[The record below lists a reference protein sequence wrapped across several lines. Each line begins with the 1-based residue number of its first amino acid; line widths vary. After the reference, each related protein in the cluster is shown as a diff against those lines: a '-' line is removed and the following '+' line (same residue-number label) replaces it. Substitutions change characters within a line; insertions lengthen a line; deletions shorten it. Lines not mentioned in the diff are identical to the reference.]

1 MAEMPSGAVTF
12 LFTDIEGAT
21 RLVKQLRERYA
32 AGAGRPPSST
42 LRSAVTARS
51 TRLARFSCC
60 LLVAAGGAAAA
71 FTAQDASAH
80 ESDCHAQQS
89 CPSDD
94 GSYVWTDASGRGWVC
109 ALGGRPEGTVIV
121 FDGQR
126 YRCEAVTP
134 DPPPPPAEPPP
145 TPPTETA
152 PATVPSK
159 PASTR
164 PDKTRESKAIA
175 GNRTPGRRRRAT
187 EKSVPAPPSP
197 PLGSSPSAATPVLSG
212 GPYVFPVL
220 GPAAFVDTFGAPRA
234 TVAWHHGDDIFAP
247 TGAPVL
253 AIAAGTLFSVGWN
266 DIGGRRL
273 WLRDRQGNEFYY
285 AHLSGFSY
293 LAVEGA
299 RVAAGEVLGYVGTT
313 GDATGTPAHLH
324 FEVHPVSMLWLGYDG
339 AVNPTAYL
347 ESWRRLTD
355 LSEVSGVAS
364 RSGAVL
370 LEVSDISTASGLE
383 AGSLARAVNGEPD
396 GGAALDLQL
405 SQAHWTAAERA
416 AAERKL
422 KAKAMRFA
430 RATSRLFGPALWD
443 ALAACEAG
451 GNWGADTGNGY
462 AGGLQFA
469 PGTWF
474 GHGGG
479 SYARSASG
487 ATREQQIAV
496 AELVLAA
503 QGWRAWPTCSRLLG
517 LD

>member
-1 MAEMPSGAVTF
+1 
-12 LFTDIEGAT
+12 
-21 RLVKQLRERYA
+21 
-32 AGAGRPPSST
+32 
-42 LRSAVTARS
+42 VTARS
-51 TRLARFSCC
+51 TRLARFSLC
-60 LLVAAGGAAAA
+60 LLLAAAGAVAA
-71 FTAQDASAH
+71 FTAQNASAH
-80 ESDCHAQQS
+80 ESDCHAQQT

-94 GSYVWTDASGRGWVC
+94 GTYVWTDASGRQWVC
-109 ALGGRPEGTVIV
+109 ALSTRPEETVIV

-126 YRCEAVTP
+126 YVCEEVTP
-134 DPPPPPAEPPP
+134 DPPPPPTEPPP
-145 TPPTETA
+145 TTPTPTTTA
-152 PATVPSK
+152 PAEPTTTGPDKQRAAKDRSRK
-159 PASTR
+159 RAPRQAPKRAAEESNPAS
-164 PDKTRESKAIA
+164 
-175 GNRTPGRRRRAT
+175 
-187 EKSVPAPPSP
+187 PSP
-197 PLGSSPSAATPVLSG
+197 PFGSSPSAATPVLSG

-247 TGAPVL
+247 AGAPVL
-253 AIAAGTLFSVGWN
+253 AVAAGTLFSVGWN

-313 GDATGTPAHLH
+313 GDAAGTPAHLH

-355 LSEVSGVAS
+355 LSQVSGVAS
-364 RSGAVL
+364 RPGAVL
-370 LEVSDISTASGLE
+370 LQVSDISTASGLE
-383 AGSLARAVNGEPD
+383 PGSLERAVNGEPD
-396 GGAALDLQL
+396 GKRALDQVW
-405 SQAHWTAAERA
+405 SQPQWTSAERA
-416 AAERKL
+416 AAEAELRA
-422 KAKAMRFA
+422 KAKRFA
-430 RATSRLFGPALWD
+430 RASSRLYGPALWD
-443 ALAACEAG
+443 ALAACEAS
-451 GNWGADTGNGY
+451 GNWSADTGNGY

-469 PGTWF
+469 PGTWL

-503 QGWRAWPTCSRLLG
+503 QGWRAWPACSRLLG

>member
-1 MAEMPSGAVTF
+1 
-12 LFTDIEGAT
+12 
-21 RLVKQLRERYA
+21 
-32 AGAGRPPSST
+32 
-42 LRSAVTARS
+42 VTARS
-51 TRLARFSCC
+51 TTLARFSLC
-60 LLVAAGGAAAA
+60 LLLAAAGALAA

-80 ESDCHAQQS
+80 ESDCHAQQT

-94 GSYVWTDASGRGWVC
+94 GSYVWTDSSGRGWVC

-126 YRCEAVTP
+126 YVCEAVTP
-134 DPPPPPAEPPP
+134 DPPPPPSPPPAEPPP
-145 TPPTETA
+145 TVPTA
-152 PATVPSK
+152 PTPTTTAPQEPT
-159 PASTR
+159 ATR
-164 PDKTRESKAIA
+164 PDKKRDSKAKA
-175 GNRTPGRRRRAT
+175 RKQAPNRPSQPAT
-187 EKSVPAPPSP
+187 EESGPGVPAPPF
-197 PLGSSPSAATPVLSG
+197 GSSPSAATPVLSG

-247 TGAPVL
+247 SGAPVL
-253 AIAAGTLFSVGWN
+253 AVAAGTLFSVGWN

-273 WLRDRQGNEFYY
+273 WLRDREGNEFYY

-313 GDATGTPAHLH
+313 GDAAGTPAHLH
-324 FEVHPVSMLWLGYDG
+324 FEVHPASMLWLGYDG

-355 LSEVSGVAS
+355 LAQVSGVAS
-364 RSGAVL
+364 HPGAVL
-370 LEVSDISTASGLE
+370 LQVSDISTASGLE
-383 AGSLARAVNGEPD
+383 PGSLERAVNGEPD
-396 GGAALDLQL
+396 GKAALDLVA
-405 SQAHWTAAERA
+405 SQPQWTPAERA
-416 AAERKL
+416 AAEAELR
-422 KAKAMRFA
+422 AKAMRFA
-430 RATSRLFGPALWD
+430 RVSSRLFGSALWD

-469 PGTWF
+469 PGTWL

-496 AELVLAA
+496 AEMVLAS
-503 QGWRAWPTCSRLLG
+503 QGWRAWPACSRLLG

>member
-1 MAEMPSGAVTF
+1 
-12 LFTDIEGAT
+12 
-21 RLVKQLRERYA
+21 
-32 AGAGRPPSST
+32 
-42 LRSAVTARS
+42 VTARS
-51 TRLARFSCC
+51 TRLARFSLC
-60 LLVAAGGAAAA
+60 LLLTAGGAAAA
-71 FTAQDASAH
+71 FTAQDAWAH
-80 ESDCHAQQS
+80 ESDCHAQQT

-94 GSYVWTDASGRGWVC
+94 GSYVWTDTSGRGWVC

-126 YRCEAVTP
+126 YTCEAVTP
-134 DPPPPPAEPPP
+134 DSPSPPPPVETPP
-145 TPPTETA
+145 TSPTETA
-152 PATVPSK
+152 PTPTTTA
-159 PASTR
+159 PAEPTTTR
-164 PDKTRESKAIA
+164 PDKKAKVRKQA
-175 GNRTPGRRRRAT
+175 PSRPPQPAT
-187 EKSVPAPPSP
+187 EESSPAAPSP
-197 PLGSSPSAATPVLSG
+197 PFGSSPSAATPVLSG

-247 TGAPVL
+247 AGAPVL
-253 AIAAGTLFSVGWN
+253 AVAAGTLFSVGWN

-293 LAVEGA
+293 LAVEGGS
-299 RVAAGEVLGYVGTT
+299 VGAGEVLGYVGTT
-313 GDATGTPAHLH
+313 GDAAGTPAHLH
-324 FEVHPVSMLWLGYDG
+324 FEVHPASMLWLGYDG

-347 ESWRRLTD
+347 ESWRRLTS
-355 LSEVSGVAS
+355 LSGVSGVAS
-364 RSGAVL
+364 RPGAVL

-383 AGSLARAVNGEPD
+383 PGSLERAVNGEPD
-396 GGAALDLQL
+396 GRAAVAQVA
-405 SQAHWTAAERA
+405 SQPDWTPAERA
-416 AAERKL
+416 AAEAELR
-422 KAKAMRFA
+422 AKARRFA
-430 RATSRLFGPALWD
+430 RVSSRLFGPALWD

-451 GNWGADTGNGY
+451 GNWRADTGNGY

-469 PGTWF
+469 PGTWL

-503 QGWRAWPTCSRLLG
+503 QGWRAWPACSRLLG